1 MQRNM
6 YQRPSD
12 VSTSFSKDV
21 KFLSTVAAMAI
32 GSTSMNLFEIWLT
45 GRPTSEGIK
54 FNSVVAE
61 GVKRRTEKPLSKK
74 SVPTSEEFRKLAK
87 SSLVLFSSSTLS
99 LS

>member
-21 KFLSTVAAMAI
+21 KFLRTVAAIAI

-54 FNSVVAE
+54 VNSVIAD
-61 GVKRRTEKPLSKK
+61 GVKRRTEKPLCNKRIR
-74 SVPTSEEFRKLAK
+74 TSDEFREL
-87 SSLVLFSSSTLS
+87 SNSLVAMSSSATL
-99 LS
+99 